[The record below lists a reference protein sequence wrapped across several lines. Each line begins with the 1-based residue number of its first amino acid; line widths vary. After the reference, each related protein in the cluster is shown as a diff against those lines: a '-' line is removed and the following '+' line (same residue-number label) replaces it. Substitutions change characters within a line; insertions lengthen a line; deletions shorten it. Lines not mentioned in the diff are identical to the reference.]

1 MLERINVVLFSS
13 AVVFTPFDSMAQK
26 QQTNYADIILSC
38 LEEHYLR
45 REISLDHHSLVRIIS
60 GEMNVTQAANSYTFV
75 AGDTLLLPRNQLSMV
90 TKKPRDGR
98 YFKSVMMT
106 RLRPTG

>member
-1 MLERINVVLFSS
+1 
-13 AVVFTPFDSMAQK
+13 MAQK
-26 QQTNYADIILSC
+26 QQNKYADIVLSC
-38 LEEHYLR
+38 LESHYLR

-60 GEMNVTQAANSYTFV
+60 GEMNVTQADHSYTFV

-90 TKKPRDGR
+90 TKKSRDGL

-106 RLRPTG
+106 FTTDRLKALYSSDRFKSLQAHTHKI